1 MPNATLTPPFIGL
14 DEVQELMEW
23 VGLAETSR
31 KTEYSQAPSDLPDNR
46 PSDSVAASDEPD

>member
-1 MPNATLTPPFIGL
+1 MPKATLTPPFIGL

-31 KTEYSQAPSDLPDNR
+31 KTDYSQTPSDLPDNR
-46 PSDSVAASDEPD
+46 PSDLVAPSDEPD